1 MYQRDGQVRRKRLG
15 TYMRVSMAKE
25 TATDGADFHSPV
37 EATLDVIGGK
47 WKVVILFHLTHDG
60 THRFAV
66 LRRKIPGVSERMLT
80 QQLRELEGDGIVHRE
95 VYPEVP
101 PKVEYSLTDYGKTLR
116 PITEV
121 MCEWGQRHIKQIK
134 AKKKRRLEP

>member
-1 MYQRDGQVRRKRLG
+1 
-15 TYMRVSMAKE
+15 MRVNMAKE
-25 TATDGADFHSPV
+25 TVTDGADFHCPV

-60 THRFAV
+60 THRFAE

-80 QQLRELEGDGIVHRE
+80 QQLRELEEDGIVHRE
-95 VYPEVP
+95 VYAEVP
-101 PKVEYSLTDYGKTLR
+101 PKVEYSLTEYGKTLR

-121 MCEWGQRHIKQIK
+121 MCEWGQRHVKRLK
-134 AKKKRRLEP
+134 AKKK

>member
-1 MYQRDGQVRRKRLG
+1 
-15 TYMRVSMAKE
+15 MRVSTVEA
-25 TATDGADFHSPV
+25 TANAVDYPCPV

-47 WKVVILFHLTHDG
+47 WKVVILYHLTHDG

-80 QQLRELEGDGIVHRE
+80 QQLRELEDDGIVHRE
-95 VYPEVP
+95 VYAEVP
-101 PKVEYSLTDYGKTLR
+101 PKVEYSLTEYGKTLR

-121 MCEWGQRHIKQIK
+121 MCEWGQRHMKRIKT
-134 AKKKRRLEP
+134 KKVRPAVVGK